1 MASGAKIEQ
10 KKKILLE
17 YMKGKDASEINCS
30 MINEMMFIRE
40 YERVLDDVKFLIR
53 LAPLSMD
60 KEKCRRHFHR
70 VLEYLQNIRYKK
82 GETEKLLA
90 DGDKQQLCSL
100 ILKSTTDYQ
109 IYLKNFC
116 NTVILAWVNENNDQE

>member
-10 KKKILLE
+10 RKRVLLE
-17 YMKGKDASEINCS
+17 HMKGRDASEINS
-30 MINEMMFIRE
+30 SAINEMMFIRE
-40 YERVLDDVKFLIR
+40 YERVLDDVKFLIKM
-53 LAPLSMD
+53 APLSMD

-70 VLEYLQNIRYKK
+70 VLEYLEDIRYKK
-82 GETEKLLA
+82 DKTEKLLA

-109 IYLKNFC
+109 MYLKNFC
-116 NTVILAWVNENNDQE
+116 NTVILAWVDENDNQE